1 MRLINAADLTFKS
14 TAELQFMIRE
24 FSDMLYTADAS
35 TYQYSVLRDSLEV
48 IKRALAARLKSEQ
61 KFLAPKF

>member
-1 MRLINAADLTFKS
+1 
-14 TAELQFMIRE
+14 
-24 FSDMLYTADAS
+24 MLYTADAS

-61 KFLAPKF
+61 KFSPPKF